1 MRDCNAYKNPLNDGD
16 GYLVAGVICPPIPYT
31 SPVMSLP
38 PTNERLTTEAT
49 GVSESTLY
57 LMAGIFGVIAVL
69 AILSV
74 VG

>member
-1 MRDCNAYKNPLNDGD
+1 MTDCTAYKNPLNDGE
-16 GYLVAGVICPPIPYT
+16 GFLVAGVICPPIPYT
-31 SPVMSLP
+31 SPVMTFA
-38 PTNERLTTEAT
+38 PTNQRLTTEAT

-74 VG
+74 IG